1 MHRWMNAAGPDWRA
15 SFAEVEAVLGFRLPD
30 SARRHPAWWANRKSG
45 SGHSHARAWQEA
57 GWQTGD
63 LNLTAETV
71 VFERA

>member
-30 SARRHPAWWANRKSG
+30 SARLHRPWWANRKSD